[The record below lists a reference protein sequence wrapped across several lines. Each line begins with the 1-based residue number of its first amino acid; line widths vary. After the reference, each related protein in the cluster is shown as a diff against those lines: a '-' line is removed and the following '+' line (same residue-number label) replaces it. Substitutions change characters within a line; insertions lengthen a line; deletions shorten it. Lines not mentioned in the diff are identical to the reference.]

1 MMQRNWWTAITSRKI
16 LRREQNADGADGK
29 QGGKVFSIQLFSFK
43 KLLFRYD
50 GLNLRA
56 YNLLKMSTF
65 TDVWTPEQEA
75 ALKALIEQL
84 KEEYPEATVHG
95 HNEFASKDCPCFD
108 VKKEWGE

>member
-1 MMQRNWWTAITSRKI
+1 MNRHNIEKI
-16 LRREQNADGADGK
+16 PPKVANADGADGKQGGK

-50 GLNLRA
+50 GLNLRMH
-56 YNLLKMSTF
+56 NSLKMSTF
-65 TDVWTPEQEA
+65 TDVRTPEQKA

>member
-1 MMQRNWWTAITSRKI
+1 M
-16 LRREQNADGADGK
+16 
-29 QGGKVFSIQLFSFK
+29 FSIQLFSFK
-43 KLLFRYD
+43 KLLLRYD
-50 GLNLRA
+50 GLNLIV
-56 YNLLKMSTF
+56 YNSLKMRIF
-65 TDVWTPEQEA
+65 TDTRPPEQKA

>member
-1 MMQRNWWTAITSRKI
+1 M
-16 LRREQNADGADGK
+16 
-29 QGGKVFSIQLFSFK
+29 FSIQLFSFK
-43 KLLFRYD
+43 KLLLRYD
-50 GLNLRA
+50 GLNQRV
-56 YNLLKMSTF
+56 YNSLKMRIF
-65 TDVWTPEQEA
+65 TDTRPPEQKA

>member
-1 MMQRNWWTAITSRKI
+1 MNRHYIEINPPKGA
-16 LRREQNADGADGK
+16 NADGADGK

-43 KLLFRYD
+43 KLLLRYD
-50 GLNLRA
+50 GLNLRV
-56 YNLLKMSTF
+56 YNSLKMRIF
-65 TDVWTPEQEA
+65 TDTNPPPEQKA

>member
-1 MMQRNWWTAITSRKI
+1 M
-16 LRREQNADGADGK
+16 
-29 QGGKVFSIQLFSFK
+29 FSIQLFSFK
-43 KLLFRYD
+43 KLLLRYD
-50 GLNLRA
+50 GLNLRV
-56 YNLLKMSTF
+56 YNSLKMRIF
-65 TDVWTPEQEA
+65 TDTSPP

>member
-29 QGGKVFSIQLFSFK
+29 VFSIQLFSFK

-56 YNLLKMSTF
+56 YNSLKMSIF
-65 TDVWTPEQEA
+65 TDVRTPEQKA

-108 VKKEWGE
+108 VKEEFG

>member
-1 MMQRNWWTAITSRKI
+1 M
-16 LRREQNADGADGK
+16 
-29 QGGKVFSIQLFSFK
+29 FSIQLFSFK
-43 KLLFRYD
+43 KLLLRYD
-50 GLNLRA
+50 GLNLGV
-56 YNLLKMSTF
+56 YNSLKMRIF
-65 TDVWTPEQEA
+65 TDTRPPEQKA